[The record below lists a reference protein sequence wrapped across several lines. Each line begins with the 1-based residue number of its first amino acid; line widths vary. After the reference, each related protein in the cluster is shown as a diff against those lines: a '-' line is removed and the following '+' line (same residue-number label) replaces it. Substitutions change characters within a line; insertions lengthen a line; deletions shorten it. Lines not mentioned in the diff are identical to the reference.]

1 MTCSRPRSRCFPRC
15 ARPWRRDSSWARS
28 ARWWRARDRPAC
40 SWRPARTGPWTWR
53 CPCPARACAGR
64 WRGSPDRWQA
74 RPSSPRRS
82 DSGVVNLI
90 SLEKAAKAYAH
101 RSLLNGVSLGVSAG
115 DTIGVVGRNGAGKS
129 TLLGMLAGQIA
140 PDTGRVAMAAG
151 LRLGYLPQGD
161 QLAGTVGEIVF
172 GPVNGPMGGTSRGPM
187 VRTAGGLAV
196 TGSAPDPD
204 GPRAP
209 WEADPRARA
218 IMAELLP
225 GIGVEAT
232 AGQLSGGERRRVALA
247 ALLVAERDVLL
258 LDEPT
263 NHLDIEAIDWL
274 GRHLRD
280 RAGNEHC
287 AVIVVSHD
295 RWLLYAVCDRTWE
308 IDPGPVPS
316 AQGRYSAD
324 VLAPA
329 ERERSDAP
337 AQRRR
342 RNLARKELAWLQR
355 GARARTTKAKFRVE
369 AANTLIASE
378 PPPRD
383 SVELTRL
390 ATARLGKTVIELE
403 DVSVSVGTGD
413 RERSLLDQVT
423 WRLGPGDRVGI
434 VGVNGSGKTSLLNVL
449 AGGVD
454 SGSASPG
461 LHADGTVIRGKTV
474 RLAHLSQELAE
485 LDPDQRVR
493 AAVEE
498 IRLRI
503 RVGDRELSAGQLL
516 ERLGFTAE
524 RQRTRVGDLSGGEQR
539 RVQMLRLLMDEPNVL
554 LLDEPTNDLDIET
567 LTEFEDLLDDWPGTL
582 VVVSHDRY
590 FLERVTEHVVALL
603 GDGKLAF
610 LGGGVDEYLDRVRA
624 ARAGDAPGGPVP
636 ARAAAARAAAA
647 RAAAARTA
655 AARTAA
661 ARTAAA
667 RTAAARTAAAGAA
680 AAGAP
685 GASPVAGT
693 EPPRT
698 SAAQERTARKELQ
711 RLERQL
717 ERLSARETELTA
729 QLAANATDYEKL
741 TTLGA
746 DLKATQAEKADL
758 EERWLTVAAELEQ

>member
-1 MTCSRPRSRCFPRC
+1 V
-15 ARPWRRDSSWARS
+15 A
-28 ARWWRARDRPAC
+28 
-40 SWRPARTGPWTWR
+40 
-53 CPCPARACAGR
+53 
-64 WRGSPDRWQA
+64 
-74 RPSSPRRS
+74 
-82 DSGVVNLI
+82 NLI
-90 SLEKAAKAYAH
+90 SLEKATKAYAH
-101 RSLLNGVSLGVSAG
+101 RHLLDGVSLGVSAG
-115 DTIGVVGRNGAGKS
+115 DRIGVVGRNGAGKS
-129 TLLGMLAGQIA
+129 TLLGLLAGRVA

-172 GPVNGPMGGTSRGPM
+172 GPVGGPMGGP
-187 VRTAGGLAV
+187 AGGLAV
-196 TGSAPDPD
+196 PGSALEPGGPDI
-204 GPRAP
+204 PRAP

-225 GIGVEAT
+225 GIGVEAQ
-232 AGQLSGGERRRVALA
+232 AGRLSGGERRRVALA
-247 ALLVAERDVLL
+247 GLLVAERDVLF

-280 RAGNEHC
+280 RAEDRNC

-295 RWLLYAVCDRTWE
+295 RWLLDTVCERTWE
-308 IDPGPVPS
+308 VDRGQVHS
-316 AQGRYSAD
+316 AEGGYSAY
-324 VLAPA
+324 VLAQA
-329 ERERSDAP
+329 ERERGEEA
-337 AQRRR
+337 AERRR

-369 AANTLIASE
+369 AANVLIASE

-403 DVSVSVGTGD
+403 DVSVSVGAIG
-413 RERSLLDQVT
+413 RERVLLDQVT

-434 VGVNGSGKTSLLNVL
+434 VGVNGSGKTSLLTVL
-449 AGGVD
+449 AGELVPGQ
-454 SGSASPG
+454 ASPG
-461 LHADGTVIRGKTV
+461 LRADGTVIRGKTV

-493 AAVEE
+493 EAVEE

-524 RQRTRVGDLSGGEQR
+524 RQWTRVGDLSGGERR

-567 LTEFEDLLDDWPGTL
+567 LTEFEDLLDGWPGTL

-590 FLERVTEHVVALL
+590 FLERATEHVVALL

-624 ARAGDAPGGPVP
+624 ARDALASTRP
-636 ARAAAARAAAA
+636 A
-647 RAAAARTA
+647 TA
-655 AARTAA
+655 A
-661 ARTAAA
+661 
-667 RTAAARTAAAGAA
+667 
-680 AAGAP
+680 
-685 GASPVAGT
+685 
-693 EPPRT
+693 PRS
-698 SAAQERTARKELQ
+698 SAAEERSARKELQ

-717 ERLSARETELTA
+717 ERLSAREAELAA
-729 QLAANATDYEKL
+729 QLAANATDYEML

-758 EERWLTVAAELEQ
+758 EERWLTVAADLEP

>member
-1 MTCSRPRSRCFPRC
+1 
-15 ARPWRRDSSWARS
+15 
-28 ARWWRARDRPAC
+28 
-40 SWRPARTGPWTWR
+40 
-53 CPCPARACAGR
+53 
-64 WRGSPDRWQA
+64 
-74 RPSSPRRS
+74 
-82 DSGVVNLI
+82 VVNLI

-101 RSLLNGVSLGVSAG
+101 RSLLDGVSLGVSAG
-115 DTIGVVGRNGAGKS
+115 DRIGMVGRNGAGKS
-129 TLLGMLAGQIA
+129 TLLGMLAGRVR

-151 LRLGYLPQGD
+151 LRIGYLPQAD

-172 GPVNGPMGGTSRGPM
+172 GPMGGTAGGI
-187 VRTAGGLAV
+187 AGGLAV
-196 TGSAPDPD
+196 AGSAAEPD
-204 GPRAP
+204 GSRAP

-218 IMAELLP
+218 IMAELVP
-225 GIGVEAT
+225 GIGVEAQ

-280 RAGNEHC
+280 RGS

-295 RWLLYAVCDRTWE
+295 RWLLDTVCERTWE
-308 IDPGPVPS
+308 VDRGQVHS
-316 AQGRYSAD
+316 AEGGYSAY
-324 VLAPA
+324 VLAQA
-329 ERERSDAP
+329 ERERGEEATE
-337 AQRRR
+337 RRR

-355 GARARTTKAKFRVE
+355 GARARTTKAKFRVD
-369 AANTLIASE
+369 AANALIASE

-403 DVSVSVGTGD
+403 DVSLSVGESGG
-413 RERSLLDQVT
+413 RGRSLLEEVT

-434 VGVNGSGKTSLLNVL
+434 VGVNGSGKTSLLTVL
-449 AGGVD
+449 AGEVVP
-454 SGSASPG
+454 GSAGPG
-461 LHADGTVIRGKTV
+461 LHADGTIIRGKTV

-485 LDPDQRVR
+485 LDPDLRVR
-493 AAVEE
+493 EAVEE

-516 ERLGFTAE
+516 ERLGFTPE
-524 RQRTRVGDLSGGEQR
+524 RQRTRVGDLSGGERR

-567 LTEFEDLLDDWPGTL
+567 LTEFEDLLDGWPGTL

-603 GDGKLAF
+603 GDGTLAF
-610 LGGGVDEYLDRVRA
+610 LAGGVDEYLDRVRA
-624 ARAGDAPGGPVP
+624 ARDAPAPTRP
-636 ARAAAARAAAA
+636 A
-647 RAAAARTA
+647 
-655 AARTAA
+655 
-661 ARTAAA
+661 
-667 RTAAARTAAAGAA
+667 
-680 AAGAP
+680 
-685 GASPVAGT
+685 
-693 EPPRT
+693 T
-698 SAAQERTARKELQ
+698 SAPRSSAADDRTARKELQ

-717 ERLSARETELTA
+717 ERLATRETELTA

-741 TTLGA
+741 TELGA
-746 DLKATQAEKADL
+746 ELKATQAEKADL
-758 EERWLTVAAELEQ
+758 EERWLTVAAELDP

>member
-1 MTCSRPRSRCFPRC
+1 
-15 ARPWRRDSSWARS
+15 
-28 ARWWRARDRPAC
+28 
-40 SWRPARTGPWTWR
+40 
-53 CPCPARACAGR
+53 
-64 WRGSPDRWQA
+64 
-74 RPSSPRRS
+74 
-82 DSGVVNLI
+82 VNLI

-101 RSLLNGVSLGVSAG
+101 RTLLDDVSLGLSAG
-115 DTIGVVGRNGAGKS
+115 DRVGVVGRNGAGKS
-129 TLLGMLAGQIA
+129 TLLALLAGRTA
-140 PDTGRVAMAAG
+140 PDTGRVAMASG
-151 LRLGYLPQGD
+151 LRLGYLPQAD
-161 QLAGTVGEIVF
+161 HLAGTVGEIVF
-172 GPVNGPMGGTSRGPM
+172 PGGATS
-187 VRTAGGLAV
+187 T
-196 TGSAPDPD
+196 
-204 GPRAP
+204 P

-225 GIGVEAT
+225 GIGLDAQ

-247 ALLVAERDVLL
+247 SLLVAERDVLL

-280 RAGNEHC
+280 RAENRHC
-287 AVIVVSHD
+287 AVVVVSHD
-295 RWLLYAVCDRTWE
+295 RWLLDHVCERTWE
-308 IDPGPVPS
+308 VDRGQVHS
-316 AQGRYSAD
+316 AEGGYSAY
-324 VLAPA
+324 VLAQA
-329 ERERSDAP
+329 ERERGEEA
-337 AQRRR
+337 AERRR

-369 AANTLIASE
+369 AANALIAAE

-403 DVSVSVGTGD
+403 DVTISAGG
-413 RERSLLDQVT
+413 RALLDRVT

-449 AGGVD
+449 DGTVLARPGAGLARPGAGG
-454 SGSASPG
+454 SG
-461 LHADGTVIRGKTV
+461 LHADGTVVRGKTV

-493 AAVEE
+493 EAVEE

-524 RQRTRVGDLSGGEQR
+524 RQRTRVGDLSGGERR
-539 RVQMLRLLMDEPNVL
+539 RVQMLRLLMAEPNVL

-567 LTEFEDLLDDWPGTL
+567 LTELEDLLDGWPGTL

-603 GDGKLAF
+603 GDGTLSF

-624 ARAGDAPGGPVP
+624 ARRAPLPRSP
-636 ARAAAARAAAA
+636 AAAPPSAGS
-647 RAAAARTA
+647 
-655 AARTAA
+655 
-661 ARTAAA
+661 
-667 RTAAARTAAAGAA
+667 AAG
-680 AAGAP
+680 GRP
-685 GASPVAGT
+685 
-693 EPPRT
+693 
-698 SAAQERTARKELQ
+698 SAAEERTARKELQ

-717 ERLSARETELTA
+717 DRLSAREADLSAE
-729 QLAANATDYEKL
+729 LAANATDYEKL
-741 TTLGA
+741 TVLGA
-746 DLKATQAEKADL
+746 ELKAVQAEKSDL
-758 EERWLTVAAELEQ
+758 EERWLTVAAQFDG

>member
-1 MTCSRPRSRCFPRC
+1 MH
-15 ARPWRRDSSWARS
+15 S
-28 ARWWRARDRPAC
+28 A
-40 SWRPARTGPWTWR
+40 
-53 CPCPARACAGR
+53 
-64 WRGSPDRWQA
+64 
-74 RPSSPRRS
+74 
-82 DSGVVNLI
+82 
-90 SLEKAAKAYAH
+90 E
-101 RSLLNGVSLGVSAG
+101 
-115 DTIGVVGRNGAGKS
+115 
-129 TLLGMLAGQIA
+129 
-140 PDTGRVAMAAG
+140 
-151 LRLGYLPQGD
+151 
-161 QLAGTVGEIVF
+161 
-172 GPVNGPMGGTSRGPM
+172 GG
-187 VRTAGGLAV
+187 
-196 TGSAPDPD
+196 
-204 GPRAP
+204 
-209 WEADPRARA
+209 
-218 IMAELLP
+218 
-225 GIGVEAT
+225 
-232 AGQLSGGERRRVALA
+232 
-247 ALLVAERDVLL
+247 
-258 LDEPT
+258 
-263 NHLDIEAIDWL
+263 
-274 GRHLRD
+274 
-280 RAGNEHC
+280 
-287 AVIVVSHD
+287 
-295 RWLLYAVCDRTWE
+295 
-308 IDPGPVPS
+308 
-316 AQGRYSAD
+316 YSAY
-324 VLAPA
+324 VLAQA
-329 ERERSDAP
+329 ERERSEDA
-337 AQRRR
+337 AERRR

-434 VGVNGSGKTSLLNVL
+434 VGVNGSGKTSLLTVL

-454 SGSASPG
+454 SESASPG

-624 ARAGDAPGGPVP
+624 ARAGGAPGGP
-636 ARAAAARAAAA
+636 AAARAAAA
-647 RAAAARTA
+647 GTAPARTAPARTA

-667 RTAAARTAAAGAA
+667 RTAAARTAAPGV
-680 AAGAP
+680 P

>member
-1 MTCSRPRSRCFPRC
+1 M
-15 ARPWRRDSSWARS
+15 
-28 ARWWRARDRPAC
+28 
-40 SWRPARTGPWTWR
+40 
-53 CPCPARACAGR
+53 
-64 WRGSPDRWQA
+64 
-74 RPSSPRRS
+74 
-82 DSGVVNLI
+82 
-90 SLEKAAKAYAH
+90 
-101 RSLLNGVSLGVSAG
+101 
-115 DTIGVVGRNGAGKS
+115 
-129 TLLGMLAGQIA
+129 
-140 PDTGRVAMAAG
+140 
-151 LRLGYLPQGD
+151 
-161 QLAGTVGEIVF
+161 
-172 GPVNGPMGGTSRGPM
+172 
-187 VRTAGGLAV
+187 
-196 TGSAPDPD
+196 
-204 GPRAP
+204 P

-225 GIGVEAT
+225 GIGVEAR
-232 AGQLSGGERRRVALA
+232 AGRLSGGERRRVALA

-280 RAGNEHC
+280 RAENGHC

-295 RWLLYAVCDRTWE
+295 RWLLDTVCERTWE
-308 IDPGPVPS
+308 VDRGQVHS
-316 AQGRYSAD
+316 AEGGYSAY
-324 VLAPA
+324 VLAQA
-329 ERERSDAP
+329 ERERGEEA
-337 AQRRR
+337 AERRR

-369 AANTLIASE
+369 AANALIASE

-403 DVSVSVGTGD
+403 DVSVSVDADG
-413 RERSLLDQVT
+413 RERPLLDQVT

-434 VGVNGSGKTSLLNVL
+434 VGVNGSGKTSLLKVL
-449 AGGVD
+449 AEGLRGGRA
-454 SGSASPG
+454 GRGPAG

-474 RLAHLSQELAE
+474 RLAYLSQELAE

-493 AAVEE
+493 EAVEE

-524 RQRTRVGDLSGGEQR
+524 RQWTRVGDLSGGERR
-539 RVQMLRLLMDEPNVL
+539 RVQMLRLLMGEPNVL

-603 GDGKLAF
+603 GDGRLSF

-624 ARAGDAPGGPVP
+624 GRGTPGGAP
-636 ARAAAARAAAA
+636 
-647 RAAAARTA
+647 
-655 AARTAA
+655 
-661 ARTAAA
+661 
-667 RTAAARTAAAGAA
+667 AGAA
-680 AAGAP
+680 PAG
-685 GASPVAGT
+685 
-693 EPPRT
+693 PPRP
-698 SAAQERTARKELQ
+698 SAAEERTARKELQ

-717 ERLSARETELTA
+717 ERLSARETELAT

-741 TTLGA
+741 TALGA
-746 DLKATQAEKADL
+746 DLKATQAEKADI
-758 EERWLTVAAELEQ
+758 EERWLTVAAELDP